1 MTRREKRMKRRAALI
16 AVLLLLLLAGGALAG
31 PFGSPQPEGKEDQF
45 SLGVG
50 YFHNA
55 TEWKPGGGNFGNVS
69 IRQNQAY
76 LQASFAG
83 SSFSESGAAFFRVGG
98 ADFDDG
104 QGFKDGYKPFG
115 TVGFKDVW
123 FDGND
128 LPFQLGTILQ
138 GSYCPGY
145 KAEQTFLPG
154 SPVSAKVKS
163 IWDVSLG
170 VAAQKRM
177 SEEIRLYVG
186 PQVFYGRAK
195 VERIVSG
202 RAESAMF
209 QEKSLFGGFGGA
221 MVSLSRGLTL
231 TVEGQ
236 YRSRISGGI
245 STSYTF

>member
-1 MTRREKRMKRRAALI
+1 MKRRAALM
-16 AVLLLLLLAGGALAG
+16 AVLLLLLLGGGALAG
-31 PFGSPQPEGKEDQF
+31 PFGSPQPEGMEDQF

-50 YFHNA
+50 YFYNA

-76 LQASFAG
+76 LQASFPG
-83 SSFSESGAAFFRVGG
+83 SSISESGAAFFRVGG

-123 FDGND
+123 FDEDD

-154 SPVSAKVKS
+154 SPVSAKIKS

-177 SEEIRLYVG
+177 FEKFRLYAG

-195 VERIVSG
+195 VERIVPG
-202 RAESAMF
+202 GAESATF
-209 QEKSLFGGFGGA
+209 KEKSLFGGFAGV
-221 MVSLSRGLTL
+221 MVSPRKGLTL

-236 YRSRISGGI
+236 YRSRFSGGI
-245 STSYTF
+245 FASYSF

>member
-1 MTRREKRMKRRAALI
+1 MKRRAAI
-16 AVLLLLLLAGGALAG
+16 MAVLLLLPLGGRALAG

-45 SLGVG
+45 SLGIG
-50 YFHNA
+50 YFYND

-69 IRQNQAY
+69 IRQNHAY
-76 LQASFAG
+76 LQASFP
-83 SSFSESGAAFFRVGG
+83 ESGFSDSGALFFRVGG

-115 TVGFKDVW
+115 TVGIKDVW
-123 FDGND
+123 FDGGA
-128 LPFQLGTILQ
+128 LSFQLGTILQ

-145 KAEQTFLPG
+145 KADQTFLPG
-154 SPVSAKVKS
+154 SPVSAKVTS

-170 VAAQKRM
+170 VAAQKRVL
-177 SEEIRLYVG
+177 ERIRLYAG

-195 VERIVSG
+195 VERIVPGS
-202 RAESAMF
+202 AESTTM

-221 MVSLSRGLTL
+221 MVSLRRGLTL

-236 YRSRISGGI
+236 YRSRFSGGI
-245 STSYTF
+245 SASYFF

>member
-1 MTRREKRMKRRAALI
+1 MKRRAALM
-16 AVLLLLLLAGGALAG
+16 AVLLLLLLGGGALAG
-31 PFGSPQPEGKEDQF
+31 PFGAPQPEGKDDQI
-45 SLGVG
+45 SLGIG
-50 YFHNA
+50 YFYNA

-69 IRQNQAY
+69 IRQNHAY
-76 LQASFAG
+76 LQASFPE
-83 SSFSESGAAFFRVGG
+83 SSISESGAAFFRVGG
-98 ADFDDG
+98 ANFDDG
-104 QGFKDGYKPFG
+104 QGFTDGYKPFG

-123 FDGND
+123 FDGVD

-145 KAEQTFLPG
+145 KADQTFLPG
-154 SPVSAKVKS
+154 SPVSAKIKS

-177 SEEIRLYVG
+177 FEKFLLLYAG

-195 VERIVSG
+195 VERTVPG
-202 RAESAMF
+202 GAESATF

-221 MVSLSRGLTL
+221 MVSLRKGLTL

-236 YRSRISGGI
+236 YRSRFSGGI
-245 STSYTF
+245 SSSYSF